1 MAYIAAAFVE
11 RIDADPSDPSHF
23 YARVRDYLEFDQPV
37 PYRDGSGRFAERF
50 LREMT
55 RPGDA
60 GRSLRGKSVRRLEKE
75 DFVAIVNAGLAE
87 TLDPENRIRLE
98 LDAPRI
104 DRSEEHTSELQ
115 SLIRISY
122 SVLCWKQTQHTPPIR
137 N

>member
-60 GRSLRGKSVRRLEKE
+60 GRSLRGKSVRRLENE

-104 DRSEEHTSELQ
+104 DPRSAERRQGKEWVSTCRSRWSPYH
-115 SLIRISY
+115 
-122 SVLCWKQTQHTPPIR
+122 
-137 N
+137 